1 MDTQTYS
8 SGAALLIAVL
18 AILPLMMYLRRR
30 RNPVRKPVFLALG
43 IVSLALLGVGVAL
56 AATHGTL

>member
-30 RNPVRKPVFLALG
+30 RTPVRKPVFLALG